1 MHNIVTRVNN
11 TVLHTWKLVREYI
24 SNVLTIKKKKD
35 TELCGIMEIPATS
48 QGYGSNHTAT
58 YKGIKSTFHT
68 LNLHSVMCNVN
79 PISGKLDE
87 IDKRSDH
94 SRKYKSKQTIQH

>member
-1 MHNIVTRVNN
+1 
-11 TVLHTWKLVREYI
+11 
-24 SNVLTIKKKKD
+24 
-35 TELCGIMEIPATS
+35 MEIPATS
-48 QGYGSNHTAT
+48 QGYGNNHTAT

-68 LNLHSVMCNVN
+68 LNLHSVICNVN

-94 SRKYKSKQTIQH
+94 SRKYKSKQNDTTLGRAGQMLAGRNQHLKVRRKTVQT